1 MSKKLVVITA
11 LFLALPF
18 SAAAASIS
26 ADDSVAGLGTD
37 IDIAGFPANT
47 SVHVVVS
54 PPLGAEIL
62 LPVQTDTSGAGS
74 VQLKGRDT
82 EVAGIYTITIE
93 KSGIAYEGTAHF
105 EVLPDSLSTQN
116 SSIQVSSDTIQPTGT
131 DKLTV
136 AVIIRDTYGNPLPNR
151 PLKLISSRAADRISS
166 MESETDESGEQ
177 LFSLTTKEQGILHL
191 RAIDLLSGTLIDAEA
206 DVQAGTPS
214 NAVGGP
220 LPTVNSVRG
229 RQLFRAG
236 SNFVG
241 DVTGN
246 GGSSFGLIDHF
257 ELFAP
262 RELEINEDTT
272 IKITAVDRNGNR
284 VEDYTGLAL
293 ISSTDPMAFLPVGG
307 EVRFEPRNLGQ
318 KVLTLGLRF
327 RTADEH
333 ILYVE
338 DSENPEIF
346 GQAYV
351 TVTGGYGSAPGSK
364 VIQILS
370 PEIGTVFNVPQI
382 TITGVTEPFVNLIV
396 SGGKE
401 DVRGETDIEGRFAIT
416 ITLDSES
423 GKQDHMLRV
432 RDEFGQL
439 DSGEFSV
446 VLDNIPPQF
455 ESVEFSPSN
464 PTEGTNVLLVVKSEP
479 DLPVISA
486 DIAGAQVSLDPVP
499 GQPGMYQY
507 LFVAPVAGA
516 YQPIISVADSAGNT
530 AQFTSSLVS
539 ELEGLPKVTNIQATG
554 EANAVTLQWDP
565 ISTEPI
571 DAYRIYVGETATRF
585 DFNLDTNFTT
595 TAAQVAG
602 LIPGKEYFFSVTAL
616 QGERE
621 SQEFDVVSA
630 LVKGLLLDVSPQ
642 HSGLLIDWSSIVTD
656 TPLSSFILE
665 FGVEPD
671 TFTEKRI
678 LNGELRNYT
687 LRDLINGVTYFL
699 KLTPVDITGQLVE
712 DLAATAEGIPT
723 GEGFAVT
730 PGDTVPFDTRIRT
743 VNRSA
748 APPDMNRNAPH
759 TVPSGLPTVG
769 WWALVTLAAG
779 GLMFYWQRKRKLQ
792 ATVAFFREMESRY
805 KQK

>member
-1 MSKKLVVITA
+1 MSKKLTVITA
-11 LFLALPF
+11 LFLALPL

-26 ADDSVAGLGTD
+26 AGDSVAGLGTD
-37 IDIAGFPANT
+37 IDIAGFPAH
-47 SVHVVVS
+47 SGLHVVVT
-54 PPLGAEIL
+54 PPLGEEIL
-62 LPVQTDTSGAGS
+62 LPIQTNVSGAGS

-82 EVAGIYTITIE
+82 EVAGMYTVKIE
-93 KSGIAYEGTAHF
+93 KSGVAFEDTTQFEILPEG
-105 EVLPDSLSTQN
+105 LSTQN
-116 SSIQVSSDTIQPTGT
+116 SSIQVSSNSIEPTGT
-131 DKLTV
+131 DTLMV

-151 PLKLISSRAADRISS
+151 PLKLISSRAADRIRS

-177 LFSLTTKEQGILHL
+177 IFSLTTKEQGVLHL

-206 DVQAGTPS
+206 VVQAGTPA

-220 LPTVNSVRG
+220 LATVNSVRG

-241 DVTGN
+241 NVTGN
-246 GGSSFGLIDHF
+246 GGTSFGLIDHF
-257 ELFAP
+257 ELIAP

-272 IKITAVDRNGNR
+272 IKITAVDRSGNR

-293 ISSTDPMAFLPVGG
+293 ISSTDSMAFLPVGG

-338 DSENPEIF
+338 DSENPNIF
-346 GQAYV
+346 GQAYI

-370 PEIGTVFNVPQI
+370 PEIGTVFNVPEI

-401 DVRGETDIEGRFAIT
+401 DVRGETDIEGRFAIS
-416 ITLDSES
+416 IALDTA
-423 GKQDHMLRV
+423 KPDQMLRV

-446 VLDNIPPQF
+446 VLDAIPPQF
-455 ESVEFSPSN
+455 ESVTFSPEN
-464 PTEGTNVLLVVKSEP
+464 PTEGTNVLLIVKSEP

-486 DIAGAQVSLDPVP
+486 EIAGTTVGLDPVP
-499 GQPGMYQY
+499 GQPGTYQY
-507 LFVAPVAGA
+507 LFVAPAAGA
-516 YQPIISVADSAGNT
+516 YQPVIFATDSAGNT
-530 AQFTSSLVS
+530 ANFTSSLVS
-539 ELEGLPKVTNIQATG
+539 ELEGLPKVTNIQAIG

-565 ISTEPI
+565 IATEPI
-571 DAYRIYVGETATRF
+571 DAYRVYVGESASRF

-602 LIPGKEYFFSVTAL
+602 LVPGREYFFSVTAL

-630 LVKGLLLDVSPQ
+630 LVKGLLLDVTPQ
-642 HSGLLIDWSSIVTD
+642 HSGLVIDWSSIVTD

-699 KLTPVDITGQLVE
+699 KLTPVDVTGQLVE
-712 DLAATAEGIPT
+712 DLSATAEGIPS

-730 PGDTVPFDTRIRT
+730 PGDSVPFDTRIRT
-743 VNRSA
+743 VNRAA
-748 APPDMNRNAPH
+748 APPELHKSAPH
-759 TVPSGLPTVG
+759 TVPSGLPTLG
-769 WWALVTLAAG
+769 WWALIAVASG